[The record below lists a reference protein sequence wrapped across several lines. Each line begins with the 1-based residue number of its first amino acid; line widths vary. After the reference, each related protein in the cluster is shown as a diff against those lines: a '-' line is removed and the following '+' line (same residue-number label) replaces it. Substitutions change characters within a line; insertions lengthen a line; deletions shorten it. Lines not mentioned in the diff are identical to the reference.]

1 MLLALLL
8 AATPHMTFHGGKV
21 LPAPRYFN
29 LYWGFYWQ
37 DHPDQVQWFDQFT
50 AAVAPSKELASQ
62 VTEYSV
68 NGQQLGAG
76 SFGGSAVIVPNP
88 APTITTSI
96 LSDFIENQIIA
107 GKAPQP
113 DAHNVYT
120 VFLAPG
126 VKIQGEDRA
135 VGYHGPNYY
144 GLHEIM
150 IHFDSYVLD
159 VASRDV
165 AAVTYSHEMAETMT
179 DPDLD
184 AWYDDSRPDGEVG
197 DVCEGHLSIAGGY
210 TIQQEWSNVASSCMG
225 SRDVPIPPN
234 GGQCPMGTHLDGG
247 QCVGDLWNFGCST
260 STGGIPALFGLLALA
275 LRFRTR
281 RPKIGH

>member
-8 AATPHMTFHGGKV
+8 LATPHMTYHGGKV
-21 LPAPRYFN
+21 LPAPRYYN

-37 DHPDQVQWFDQFT
+37 DHPDQRQWFDQFT

-76 SFGGSAVIVPNP
+76 SFGGSIVALENP
-88 APTITTSI
+88 APEITSHD
-96 LSDFIENQIIA
+96 LVEFIHRQLQANA
-107 GKAPQP
+107 VPQP
-113 DAHNVYT
+113 DEHNVYA

-126 VKIQGEDRA
+126 VKITDESKA
-135 VGYHGPNYY
+135 VGYHGPTAY
-144 GLHEIM
+144 GFHQIM

-165 AAVTYSHEMAETMT
+165 AAVTYSHEMAETVT

-184 AWYDDSRPDGEVG
+184 AWYSDDDGSEVG
-197 DVCEGHLSIAGGY
+197 DVCQGKVGFAGGY
-210 TIQQEWSNVASSCMG
+210 TIQMEWSNASNACMA
-225 SRDVPIPPN
+225 SRDVPIPPS

-247 QCVGDLWNFGCST
+247 SCVGDIWNFGCS
-260 STGGIPALFGLLALA
+260 STAAGWPALLGLAVLA

-281 RPKIGH
+281 RPRTGH